1 MLLKNKL
8 TLYVVGSL
16 LLGVIIT
23 VAIAIALI
31 LSSFPD
37 WIESTGAFSLA
48 SAAAVLEPVWSSRA
62 FSEGNLIVTAGIL
75 SPWLLQGVLAT
86 PRAKGPVKRPQSQ

>member
-8 TLYVVGSL
+8 TAYVVGSL

-23 VAIAIALI
+23 VAIAIGLI

-37 WIESTGAFSLA
+37 WIESTGA
-48 SAAAVLEPVWSSRA
+48 
-62 FSEGNLIVTAGIL
+62 
-75 SPWLLQGVLAT
+75 
-86 PRAKGPVKRPQSQ
+86 